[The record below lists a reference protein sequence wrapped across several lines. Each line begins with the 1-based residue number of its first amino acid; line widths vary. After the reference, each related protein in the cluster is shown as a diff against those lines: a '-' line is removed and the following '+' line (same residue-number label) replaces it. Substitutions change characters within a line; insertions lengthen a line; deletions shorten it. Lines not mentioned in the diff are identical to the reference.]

1 VIPTSGRRFSDKI
14 TRKVDAMI
22 APATFVAIYAIVWWV
37 CLFIVLPFGVRNQ
50 VDAGEVVR
58 GTDPGAPV
66 APRWWQRV
74 LYTTLLSIPMTG
86 LLMWALSSPWLQEYW
101 S

>member
-22 APATFVAIYAIVWWV
+22 APATFIAIYAIVWWV

>member
-1 VIPTSGRRFSDKI
+1 
-14 TRKVDAMI
+14 MI
-22 APATFVAIYAIVWWV
+22 APATFAAIYFVVWWI

-50 VDAGEVVR
+50 VDAGEIVR

-66 APRWWQRV
+66 HPKWWWRV
-74 LYTTLLSIPMTG
+74 LWTTLLSIPVTA
-86 LLMWALSSPWLQEYW
+86 LLLWALSSPLLQQYW

>member
-1 VIPTSGRRFSDKI
+1 
-14 TRKVDAMI
+14 ML

-50 VDAGEVVR
+50 VDAGEVVP
-58 GTDPGAPV
+58 GSEPGAPV
-66 APRWWQRV
+66 APRWWKRV
-74 LYTTLLSIPMTG
+74 LYTTLLSIPMTV

>member
-1 VIPTSGRRFSDKI
+1 
-14 TRKVDAMI
+14 ML
-22 APATFVAIYAIVWWV
+22 APATVIAIYFIVWWV

-50 VDAGEVVR
+50 VDTGEIVP
-58 GTDPGAPV
+58 GSEPGAPI

-74 LYTTLLSIPMTG
+74 LYTTLLSVPVTA
-86 LLMWALSSPWLQEYW
+86 LFLWALSNPWLQQYW